1 MPILPKGIQDGIDK
15 AGKGVGK
22 IFGKK
27 EKPEHPMKTHNAAQ
41 ERINKMRAVLE
52 TIEFEEG
59 LISPEDVEKF
69 GLQETKDALVYALS
83 DPNITKDDMS
93 KIDEI
98 LLFAC
103 DSLAEAVKKGRANV
117 ADWSCIAL
125 SVGLSFI
132 RADIPPSEAGDET
145 ERLKQIQARSDWFET
160 YRTIINAFKE
170 YDDTQKAIRDQRI
183 MRNERQR
190 EYNEMF
196 QQREEALKT
205 PEGQKAELDLEKN
218 ERNPGNMSDEARELQ
233 NALNEMKG
241 KLALIKSLNAKMSAN
256 MALLTQQNTNI
267 ELARQA
273 LTNSPRLYDEKL
285 QAKFKQLREHEAQRL
300 QETFTRVATEQ
311 EELEMFSDKIEAIM
325 KSPDA
330 RTITRNAMKFREYLD
345 AERER
350 SDKLDQEAEL
360 RAKQERE
367 RVRERTEAIR
377 TRVRVPNE

>member
-1 MPILPKGIQDGIDK
+1 
-15 AGKGVGK
+15 
-22 IFGKK
+22 
-27 EKPEHPMKTHNAAQ
+27 
-41 ERINKMRAVLE
+41 
-52 TIEFEEG
+52 
-59 LISPEDVEKF
+59 
-69 GLQETKDALVYALS
+69 
-83 DPNITKDDMS
+83 
-93 KIDEI
+93 
-98 LLFAC
+98 
-103 DSLAEAVKKGRANV
+103 
-117 ADWSCIAL
+117 
-125 SVGLSFI
+125 
-132 RADIPPSEAGDET
+132 
-145 ERLKQIQARSDWFET
+145 
-160 YRTIINAFKE
+160 
-170 YDDTQKAIRDQRI
+170 
-183 MRNERQR
+183 
-190 EYNEMF
+190 
-196 QQREEALKT
+196 
-205 PEGQKAELDLEKN
+205 
-218 ERNPGNMSDEARELQ
+218 MSDEARELQ

-300 QETFTRVATEQ
+300 QETFTRVAAEQ